1 VQKKTVCKIA
11 LVCVAATWGGGFPI
25 TKIALDSGMAPNAI
39 MSLRF
44 LIASLLIF
52 LFLFI
57 KKVKITKEEMKLGLG
72 AGLVLGTA
80 FSLQTVGLMHTTS
93 SKNAFITGAYVVCV
107 PFMLWMLTKK
117 RPKLI
122 TYISSIICFTGIGF
136 LSLDGDLSMNYG
148 DVLTLICAF
157 FFALQ
162 ISIIGAR
169 IGKMNPVVIN
179 AFQMFSGGLLTLL
192 LNITYEN
199 FSIVTTRL
207 TTVQVVAVGFL
218 IIFNT
223 LIAYLVQTTAQKYVE
238 SSTASLILST
248 EILFGAITSVILLG
262 DPVTMKTVMG
272 GLLIFASVVIAETE
286 LKFFNK
292 KYVES

>member
-1 VQKKTVCKIA
+1 MQKKTVCKIA

-57 KKVKITKEEMKLGLG
+57 KKVKITKAEMKLGLG

-107 PFMLWMLTKK
+107 PFMLWILTKK
-117 RPKLI
+117 RPKWI
-122 TYISSIICFTGIGF
+122 TYLSSIICFTGIGF

-157 FFALQ
+157 FFATHMIVLERYSRHCDAIVMTALQ
-162 ISIIGAR
+162 MLGAGILSTICALLFETPPAQFELSAVGNLAYLIFIS
-169 IGKMNPVVIN
+169 
-179 AFQMFSGGLLTLL
+179 TLL
-192 LNITYEN
+192 
-199 FSIVTTRL
+199 
-207 TTVQVVAVGFL
+207 
-218 IIFNT
+218 
-223 LIAYLVQTTAQKYVE
+223 AYLLQTFAQRFTTAN
-238 SSTASLILST
+238 SASLILSMEALFAT
-248 EILFGAITSVILLG
+248 LFSFLFLHEELTLYMIFGAALIFCSVIYIEYK
-262 DPVTMKTVMG
+262 PKQHT
-272 GLLIFASVVIAETE
+272 
-286 LKFFNK
+286 
-292 KYVES
+292 

>member
-1 VQKKTVCKIA
+1 MCSSN
-11 LVCVAATWGGGFPI
+11 LGWGFPI

-157 FFALQ
+157 
-162 ISIIGAR
+162 S
-169 IGKMNPVVIN
+169 
-179 AFQMFSGGLLTLL
+179 LLFKYLL
-192 LNITYEN
+192 
-199 FSIVTTRL
+199 
-207 TTVQVVAVGFL
+207 
-218 IIFNT
+218 
-223 LIAYLVQTTAQKYVE
+223 
-238 SSTASLILST
+238 
-248 EILFGAITSVILLG
+248 
-262 DPVTMKTVMG
+262 
-272 GLLIFASVVIAETE
+272 
-286 LKFFNK
+286 
-292 KYVES
+292 